1 MLDLTTNQRKQLDE
15 ARGQLTAVE
24 DALIQLASAK
34 SQASASSAA
43 FGAWRKDQDAKTA
56 ERERLQLR
64 IETLER
70 ELAASGDTDRAD
82 EIRKKHAAK
91 LLENAKLAQRIRS
104 DLERAEA
111 IMLPLIR
118 DVAQSAADDQALNV
132 ELPDGLEPLV
142 SADQLARSRPMQERE
157 EISRQRLA
165 LWVRS
170 DNRALIS
177 DQETVRDL
185 GDGRGIIER
194 PHLPAIRCVRTEFE
208 QVAYRPSQP
217 AERARPLWQILLMMS
232 DGPRPLFDGTELRQP
247 REVLA
252 ALDRASAPREQR
264 ARQIE
269 TEIRPLK
276 AAAVQ

>member
-15 ARGQLTAVE
+15 AQAQLIAIE
-24 DALIQLASAK
+24 DALIQLATAK
-34 SQASASSAA
+34 SEASASPAA
-43 FGAWRKDQDAKTA
+43 FNAWRNDHDAKTA
-56 ERERLQLR
+56 ERERLQVW

-70 ELAASGDTDRAD
+70 EVAASGTADRVN
-82 EIRKKHAAK
+82 EVRKKHAAK

-142 SADQLARSRPMQERE
+142 SADQLARSRPMLERE
-157 EISRQRLA
+157 EVSRQRVA
-165 LWVRS
+165 LWARS
-170 DNRALIS
+170 DNRALIG
-177 DQETVRDL
+177 DQGTVRDL
-185 GDGRGIIER
+185 GGGYGIIER
-194 PHLPAIRCVRTEFE
+194 PHLPAVRCVRMEFE

-232 DGPRPLFDGTELRQP
+232 DGPRPLFDGTEFRQP

-252 ALDRASAPREQR
+252 ALDRASAPREKC
-264 ARQIE
+264 ARPIE
-269 TEIRPLK
+269 TEIRPLRS
-276 AAAVQ
+276 AAVR